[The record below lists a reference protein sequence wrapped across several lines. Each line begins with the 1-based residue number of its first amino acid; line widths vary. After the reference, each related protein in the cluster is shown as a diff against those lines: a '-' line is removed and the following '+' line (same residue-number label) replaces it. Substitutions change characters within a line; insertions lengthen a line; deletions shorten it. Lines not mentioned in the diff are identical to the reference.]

1 MNCQNLSGFLE
12 SKHLHWS
19 FRTQVES
26 KSVKCTM
33 IMLTEDIFALKYEKL
48 KVAKS
53 YISETGCYLQ
63 HLLTLLLKPEQKTVI
78 QRKIEWKP
86 AQSSSA
92 QSEQRRIKPSV
103 LKLWWRSLTA
113 TKQFL
118 SLIMGPTS
126 HFPATKWNLTLHD
139 GVGQVLSDTLFWM
152 LFTWQS

>member
-63 HLLTLLLKPEQKTVI
+63 QLLTLLLKPEQNTLNCDLKKDRVKACWIQQCRGSANQVHKVNKDAICLNIVMAFPHSHKTVFVLDHGPYFALPCH
-78 QRKIEWKP
+78 QVEFDV
-86 AQSSSA
+86 A
-92 QSEQRRIKPSV
+92 RRG
-103 LKLWWRSLTA
+103 
-113 TKQFL
+113 
-118 SLIMGPTS
+118 GPGT
-126 HFPATKWNLTLHD
+126 
-139 GVGQVLSDTLFWM
+139 
-152 LFTWQS
+152 